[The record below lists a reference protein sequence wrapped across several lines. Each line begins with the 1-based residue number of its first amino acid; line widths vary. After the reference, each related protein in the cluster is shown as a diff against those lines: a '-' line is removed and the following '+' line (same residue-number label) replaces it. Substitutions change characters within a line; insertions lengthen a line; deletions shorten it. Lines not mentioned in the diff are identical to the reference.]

1 VQRSARGQNDVT
13 SRSIFYGTVEPMAIQ
28 QFRGGINELMKQAA
42 WLQRKVEEAQKANK
56 DRTVT
61 ATGANEKVKV
71 TVTLGR
77 EITRIEVDPEL
88 LASDRELGPQA
99 RRRRDGER
107 GLQGHRRAQAP
118 WRALS
123 ARAA

>member
-1 VQRSARGQNDVT
+1 
-13 SRSIFYGTVEPMAIQ
+13 MAIQ

-42 WLQRKVEEAQKANK
+42 WLQRKVDEAQKANK

-77 EITRIEVDPEL
+77 EVTRIEVDPEL
-88 LASDRELGPQA
+88 IASDRELAMDAVAGTVNSA
-99 RRRRDGER
+99 LKLAAEEMEKEIAKATG
-107 GLQGHRRAQAP
+107 GLKIPGIT
-118 WRALS
+118 
-123 ARAA
+123 